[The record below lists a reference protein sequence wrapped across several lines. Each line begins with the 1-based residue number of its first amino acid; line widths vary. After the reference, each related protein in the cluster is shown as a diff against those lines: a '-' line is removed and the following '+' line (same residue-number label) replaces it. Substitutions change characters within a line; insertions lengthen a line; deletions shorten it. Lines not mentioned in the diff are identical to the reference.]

1 VTVTYGS
8 TETGGGIAYDGRAL
22 PGVDIRV
29 VDGEIHVKSPSL
41 FSRYIDDSDDRTID
55 GWFRTGDGGSLNDG
69 RLDVT
74 GRLTDM
80 IVSGGENIWPQQIE
94 RVLRT
99 IADVQDA
106 AVVARDVAEW
116 GQVVEAYLETS
127 RNVTRDEVRDAVL
140 AHLPSYCVPKKTSC
154 LNTFPRNSGGKVEK
168 SKLRSEN

>member
-1 VTVTYGS
+1 
-8 TETGGGIAYDGRAL
+8 
-22 PGVDIRV
+22 
-29 VDGEIHVKSPSL
+29 
-41 FSRYIDDSDDRTID
+41 
-55 GWFRTGDGGSLNDG
+55 
-69 RLDVT
+69 
-74 GRLTDM
+74 M

-106 AVVARDVAEW
+106 AVVARDDTEW

-127 RNVTRDEVRDAVL
+127 RNVTRDEIRDAVL

-154 LNTFPRNSGGKVEK
+154 LNTFPRNSGGKIDK